1 MGEVDEVVPDNI
13 VVKVL
18 RGNPLEVDV
27 NHPLQDGVVVVD
39 ELDVEP
45 LRRVPVARDA
55 DMGGTVGVGKFAVAP
70 MGVRHHDRPFSHMP
84 VKDARQLLAGRLAEV
99 GNPADGLASE
109 VDAAS
114 HADLFLRETPLLG
127 VTAAPVRLAGHLES
141 P

>member
-1 MGEVDEVVPDNI
+1 MGEVDEVVPDHI
-13 VVKVL
+13 VVEVL
-18 RGNPLEVDV
+18 GRNPLEVDV

-55 DMGGTVGVGKFAVAP
+55 DMGGAVGVGKFAVAP
-70 MGVRHHDRPFSHMP
+70 MGVRHHDRPFSHMT
-84 VKDARQLLAGRLAEV
+84 VKDASQLLAGRLAEV

-114 HADLFLRETPLLG
+114 DADLLLRETPLLG
-127 VTAAPVRLAGHLES
+127 MTAALVRLAGHLES